1 LLIFKNYNT
10 KKGDE
15 MSYTLIHNSDNNQ
28 YEYQIEGHIAK
39 IQYEV
44 IDGKYHLTH
53 TIVPKELGGR
63 GIAKALTKDVLTAL
77 QSDGKKAVAGCSFIV
92 KYKENNPEWNALFE

>member
-1 LLIFKNYNT
+1 
-10 KKGDE
+10 
-15 MSYTLIHNSDNNQ
+15 MSYTLIHNSDENQ
-28 YEYQIEGHIAK
+28 YEYHIEGQIAK

-44 IDGKYHLTH
+44 VDGKYHLTH

-63 GIAKALTKDVLTAL
+63 GIAKSLTNDVLTAL

-92 KYKENNPEWNALFE
+92 KYQENNPEWNELFN